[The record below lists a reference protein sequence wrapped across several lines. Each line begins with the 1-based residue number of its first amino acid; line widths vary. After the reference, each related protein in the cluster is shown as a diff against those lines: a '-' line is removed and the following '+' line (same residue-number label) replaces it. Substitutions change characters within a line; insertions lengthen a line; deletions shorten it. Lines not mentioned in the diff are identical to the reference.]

1 MLFFLR
7 LTFRNLLRH
16 KLRTGLT
23 ALGIVIA
30 IVAFVLL
37 RTVVDAWY
45 AGAEATS
52 ANRLITR
59 NAISLIFPLPIGYAG
74 RIRQVDGV
82 TGLSYSNWFGGVY
95 IDERNF
101 FPNFA
106 VEPKTY
112 LELYP
117 ELVLPE
123 AEKAAFIKDRKGAI
137 AGRKLAETYGWK
149 IGDAI
154 PLRGTIYAGNWSF
167 VLRGIY
173 RGAEKK
179 TDETLF
185 LFHWDNLN
193 ETLKKTDLSRADR
206 VGVYVVRI
214 DRAERAAEI
223 SEAIDRLFENSLA
236 ETLTETEKAF
246 QLGFVAMTEAIL
258 IAIKIVSFVVI
269 GIIMAVMAN
278 TMAMSVRE
286 RRREYATLKAIG
298 FGGRY
303 LLGLIMGESLVLSV
317 SSGILGILAA
327 FPASNFLVTLFGTL
341 FPAVDVSTQTIG
353 LSLLASYLIGLTAAV
368 FPAWRV
374 ITLPVGE
381 GLRSIG

>member
-1 MLFFLR
+1 MLLFLR
-7 LTFRNLLRH
+7 LMLRNLLRH

-23 ALGIVIA
+23 TLGIIIA

-52 ANRLITR
+52 AHRLITR
-59 NAISLIFPLPIGYAG
+59 NAISLTFPLPISYAN
-74 RIRQVDGV
+74 RIRQIDGI

-101 FPNFA
+101 FPQFA
-106 VEPKTY
+106 IEPKSY

-117 ELVLPE
+117 ELVLSE
-123 AEKAAFIKDRKGAI
+123 SEEAAFLKDRKGAI
-137 AGRKLAETYGWK
+137 AGRKLAQEYGWK
-149 IGDAI
+149 IGDVI

-193 ETLKKTDLSRADR
+193 ETLKKTDPARAER
-206 VGVYVVRI
+206 VGVFVLRI
-214 DRAERAAEI
+214 DRADRAAEL
-223 SEAIDRLFENSLA
+223 SEAVDRLFENSLA
-236 ETLTETEKAF
+236 ETLTETEEAF

-269 GIIMAVMAN
+269 AIIMAVMAN
-278 TMAMSVRE
+278 TMAMSARE
-286 RRREYATLKAIG
+286 RRREYATLKAVG
-298 FGGRY
+298 FGPRY
-303 LLGLIMGESLVLSV
+303 LLTLILGESLALSIG
-317 SSGILGILAA
+317 SGVLGIVAA
-327 FPASNFLVTLFGTL
+327 FPAAGFLASKFGTL
-341 FPAVDVSTQTIG
+341 FPVFEISPHTIELG
-353 LSLLASYLIGLTAAV
+353 LLASCLIGLAAAV

>member
-1 MLFFLR
+1 MLIFLR

-30 IVAFVLL
+30 IVAFALL

-59 NAISLIFPLPIGYAG
+59 NAISLVFPLPISYAS

-117 ELVLPE
+117 ELILSE

-137 AGRKLAETYGWK
+137 AGRKLAEKYRWK
-149 IGDAI
+149 IGDVI

-193 ETLKKTDLSRADR
+193 ETLKKTDLSQADR

-223 SEAIDRLFENSLA
+223 SEAVDRLFENSLA
-236 ETLTETEKAF
+236 ETLTETEEAF

-269 GIIMAVMAN
+269 VIIMAVMAN

-286 RRREYATLKAIG
+286 RLREYATLKAIG
-298 FGGRY
+298 FGSRY
-303 LLGLIMGESLVLSV
+303 LLGLIVGESLVLSI
-317 SSGILGILAA
+317 SSGILGILASL
-327 FPASNFLVTLFGTL
+327 PASNFLVAMFGTL
-341 FPAVDVSTQTIG
+341 FPAVDVSAQTIE
-353 LSLLASYLIGLTAAV
+353 LSLLASCLIGLTAAV
-368 FPAWRV
+368 FPSWRI
-374 ITLPVGE
+374 ITLPVSE

>member
-1 MLFFLR
+1 MLIFLR
-7 LTFRNLLRH
+7 LTFRNLFRH

-45 AGAEATS
+45 AGAEATA

-59 NAISLIFPLPIGYAG
+59 NAISLVFPLPISYAN

-117 ELVLPE
+117 ELILPE
-123 AEKAAFIKDRKGAI
+123 TEKAAFIKDRKGAI
-137 AGRKLAETYGWK
+137 AGRKLADTYGWK
-149 IGDAI
+149 IGDVI

-193 ETLKKTDLSRADR
+193 ETLKKTDVSRADR
-206 VGVYVVRI
+206 VGVYVIRI

-223 SEAIDRLFENSLA
+223 SEAVDRLFENSLA
-236 ETLTETEKAF
+236 ETLTETEEAF

-269 GIIMAVMAN
+269 VIIMAVMAN

-286 RRREYATLKAIG
+286 RLREYATLKAVG
-298 FGGRY
+298 FGSHY
-303 LLGLIMGESLVLSV
+303 LLGLIMGESLVLSI

-327 FPASNFLVTLFGTL
+327 FPASNFLVTMFGTL
-341 FPAVDVSTQTIG
+341 FPAVDVSTQTIE
-353 LSLLASYLIGLTAAV
+353 LSLIASCLIGLAAAV

-374 ITLPVGE
+374 ITLPVSE

>member
-1 MLFFLR
+1 MLLFLR
-7 LTFRNLLRH
+7 LALRNLLRH

-23 ALGIVIA
+23 AFGIVIA
-30 IVAFVLL
+30 IVAFALL

-59 NAISLIFPLPIGYAG
+59 NAISLTFPLPISHAN
-74 RIRQVDGV
+74 RIRQLNGI
-82 TGLSYSNWFGGVY
+82 TGLSYSNWFGGIY

-101 FPNFA
+101 FPQFA
-106 VEPKTY
+106 VEPKSY

-117 ELVLPE
+117 ELVLAE
-123 AEKAAFIKDRKGAI
+123 AEKTAFIKDRKGAI
-137 AGRKLAETYGWK
+137 AGRKLAEQYGWK
-149 IGDAI
+149 IGDVI
-154 PLRGTIYAGNWSF
+154 PLRGTIYSGNWSF

-193 ETLKKTDLSRADR
+193 ETLKKTDPNRAER
-206 VGVYVVRI
+206 VGVFVLRI
-214 DRAERAAEI
+214 DRADRAGELSA
-223 SEAIDRLFENSLA
+223 AVDRLFQNSLA
-236 ETLTETEKAF
+236 ETLTETEEAF

-269 GIIMAVMAN
+269 AIIMAVMAN
-278 TMAMSVRE
+278 TMAMSTRE
-286 RRREYATLKAIG
+286 RRREYATLKAVG
-298 FGGRY
+298 FGSRY
-303 LLGLIMGESLVLSV
+303 LLSLILGESLVLSIG
-317 SSGILGILAA
+317 SGVLGILAT
-327 FPASNFLVTLFGTL
+327 FPAAGFLATKFGAL
-341 FPAVDVSTQTIG
+341 FPVFELSLQTVG
-353 LSLLASYLIGLTAAV
+353 LGLLASCLIGVTAAL

-374 ITLPVGE
+374 ITLPVSE

>member
-1 MLFFLR
+1 MLLFLR
-7 LTFRNLLRH
+7 LALRNLFRH

-30 IVAFVLL
+30 IVAFALL

-59 NAISLIFPLPIGYAG
+59 NAISLMFPLPISYAN
-74 RIRQVDGV
+74 RIRQIDGV

-112 LELYP
+112 LDLYP

-123 AEKAAFIKDRKGAI
+123 AEKDAFIKDRKGAI
-137 AGRKLAETYGWK
+137 AGRKLAEKYGWK
-149 IGDAI
+149 IGDVI
-154 PLRGTIYAGNWSF
+154 PLRGTIYAGNWNF

-193 ETLKKTDLSRADR
+193 ETLKKTEPDRADR
-206 VGVYVVRI
+206 VGVYVLRI

-223 SEAIDRLFENSLA
+223 SEAVDRLFENSLA

-269 GIIMAVMAN
+269 AIIMAVMAN

-298 FGGRY
+298 FGSRY
-303 LLGLIMGESLVLSV
+303 LLALILGESLALSI
-317 SSGILGILAA
+317 SSGVLGILAA
-327 FPASNFLVTLFGTL
+327 FPATGLLMTLFGTL
-341 FPAVDVSTQTIG
+341 FPAVEVSAQTVE
-353 LSLLASYLIGLTAAV
+353 LSLLASCSIGLAAAAV
-368 FPAWRV
+368 PAWRV
-374 ITLPVGE
+374 IALPVGE
-381 GLRSIG
+381 GLRSMA

>member
-1 MLFFLR
+1 MLLFLR
-7 LTFRNLLRH
+7 LAFRNLFRH

-30 IVAFVLL
+30 IIAFALL

-59 NAISLIFPLPIGYAG
+59 NAISLMFPLPISYGN
-74 RIRQVDGV
+74 RIRQIEGI

-101 FPNFA
+101 FPQFA
-106 VEPKTY
+106 IEPKTY

-117 ELVLPE
+117 EFILPE
-123 AEKAAFIKDRKGAI
+123 AEKSAFIKDRKGVI
-137 AGRKLAETYGWK
+137 AGRKLAEKYGWK
-149 IGDAI
+149 IGDVI
-154 PLRGTIYAGNWSF
+154 PLRGTIYSGSWSF

-179 TDETLF
+179 TDETIF
-185 LFHWDNLN
+185 FFHWDNLN
-193 ETLKKTDLSRADR
+193 ETLKKTDSSRAER
-206 VGVYVVRI
+206 VGVYILRI
-214 DRAERAAEI
+214 DRAERAAEL
-223 SEAIDRLFENSLA
+223 SEAVDRLFENSLA

-246 QLGFVAMTEAIL
+246 QLGFVAMTEAIVV
-258 IAIKIVSFVVI
+258 AIKIVSFVVI
-269 GIIMAVMAN
+269 AIIMAVMAN
-278 TMAMSVRE
+278 TMAMSARE
-286 RRREYATLKAIG
+286 RQREYATLKAVG
-298 FGGRY
+298 FGSRY
-303 LLGLIMGESLVLSV
+303 LLGLIVGESLALSII
-317 SSGILGILAA
+317 SGILGILAA
-327 FPASNFLVTLFGTL
+327 FPATDFLAAKFGTL
-341 FPAVDVSTQTIG
+341 FPVFEVSAQTIE
-353 LSLLASYLIGLTAAV
+353 LALLASCLIGLAAAV

-374 ITLPVGE
+374 ITFPVSE

>member
-7 LTFRNLLRH
+7 LALRNLFRH
-16 KLRTGLT
+16 KLRTSLT

-30 IVAFVLL
+30 IVAFALL

-59 NAISLIFPLPIGYAG
+59 NAISLIFPLPISYAN
-74 RIRQVDGV
+74 RIRQIDGI

-101 FPNFA
+101 FPQFA
-106 VEPKTY
+106 IEPKSY

-117 ELVLPE
+117 EFILSE
-123 AEKAAFIKDRKGAI
+123 TEKTAFIKDRKGAI
-137 AGRKLAETYGWK
+137 AGRKLAEEYGWK
-149 IGDAI
+149 IGDVI
-154 PLRGTIYAGNWSF
+154 PLRGTIYSGSWSF

-173 RGAEKK
+173 RGAERK

-193 ETLKKTDLSRADR
+193 ETLKKTDPSRAER
-206 VGVYVVRI
+206 VGVFVLRI
-214 DRAERAAEI
+214 DRGGRAAEL
-223 SEAIDRLFENSLA
+223 SDAVDRLFENSLA
-236 ETLTETEKAF
+236 ETLTETEEAF

-258 IAIKIVSFVVI
+258 VAIKIVSFVVI
-269 GIIMAVMAN
+269 AIIMAVMAN
-278 TMAMSVRE
+278 TMAMSTRE
-286 RRREYATLKAIG
+286 RRREYATLKAVG
-298 FGGRY
+298 FGSRY
-303 LLGLIMGESLVLSV
+303 LLALILGESLALSIG
-317 SSGILGILAA
+317 SGILGILAA
-327 FPASNFLVTLFGTL
+327 FPAAGILATKFGTL
-341 FPAVDVSTQTIG
+341 FPVFEISSRTIQFG
-353 LSLLASYLIGLTAAV
+353 LFASCLIGLTAAV

-374 ITLPVGE
+374 ITFPVSE